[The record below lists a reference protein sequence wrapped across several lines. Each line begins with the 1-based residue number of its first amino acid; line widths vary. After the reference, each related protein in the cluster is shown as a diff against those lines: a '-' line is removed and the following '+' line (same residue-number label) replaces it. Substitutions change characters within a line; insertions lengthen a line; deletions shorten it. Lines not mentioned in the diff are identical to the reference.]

1 MALPNTG
8 AISFSMVNLQL
19 HRPEMQQISL
29 HDIQVRGL
37 AGKTSG
43 AIGLDDLRGKYAG
56 AKLTAARIRDDVFG
70 FQAPPPP
77 VGELAAGEL
86 VGLFGGVSMQRVTWA
101 RLSSSF
107 SVLSLATVAGANQ
120 PTATEILVRGPNF
133 EPILQQPISSW
144 SLSNGAWI
152 VTVSLPPNTPNPF
165 LIGGV
170 RWIS

>member
-8 AISFSMVNLQL
+8 AISFNMLNLQL

-29 HDIQVRGL
+29 NDAQVRGL

-56 AKLTAARIRDDVFG
+56 AKLTCAQINANVFG
-70 FQAPPPP
+70 FYTSP
-77 VGELAAGEL
+77 VPMGEF
-86 VGLFGGVSMQRVTWA
+86 VGIFGGVSMQQVTWLRISA
-101 RLSSSF
+101 SSSAI
-107 SVLSLATVAGANQ
+107 SLTTVSGADQPMATGIV
-120 PTATEILVRGPNF
+120 IRGPNF

-144 SLSNGAWI
+144 SLTSGSWAAI
-152 VTVSLPPNTPNPF
+152 VPLPANTPNPF
-165 LIGGV
+165 PVGST

>member
-8 AISFSMVNLQL
+8 AISFNMLNLQL

-29 HDIQVRGL
+29 HDAQVRGL

-56 AKLTAARIRDDVFG
+56 AKLTAARIKDDVFG

-77 VGELAAGEL
+77 AWELAAGEL
-86 VGLFGGVSMQRVTWA
+86 VGLFGGVSMQRVAWVRYGPTYSY
-101 RLSSSF
+101 LNL
-107 SVLSLATVAGANQ
+107 VTVTGANQ

-133 EPILQQPISSW
+133 EPLLQQPIGSW
-144 SLSNGAWI
+144 SLSSGAW
-152 VTVSLPPNTPNPF
+152 VAFAELPANTPNLFP
-165 LIGGV
+165 IGST

>member
-56 AKLTAARIRDDVFG
+56 AKLTAAQIDSDVFG
-70 FQAPPPP
+70 FQASP
-77 VGELAAGEL
+77 VPRGELAGI
-86 VGLFGGVSMQRVTWA
+86 FGGVSMQRVTWA
-101 RLSSSF
+101 RLSSIG
-107 SVLSLATVAGANQ
+107 SVLSLVTVTGVDQ

-133 EPILQQPISSW
+133 EPLLQQPIGSW
-144 SLSNGAWI
+144 SLSSGAW
-152 VTVSLPPNTPNPF
+152 VTFVQLPPNTPNLFP
-165 LIGGV
+165 IGGT

>member
-29 HDIQVRGL
+29 HDAQVRGL

-56 AKLTAARIRDDVFG
+56 AKLIAAQIDSDMFG
-70 FQAPPPP
+70 FQASP
-77 VGELAAGEL
+77 VPKGEF
-86 VGLFGGVSMQRVTWA
+86 VGIFGGVSMQQVAWGRWGPND
-101 RLSSSF
+101 SY
-107 SVLSLATVAGANQ
+107 LSLVTVTGADQ
-120 PTATEILVRGPNF
+120 PTVTEILVRGPNF
-133 EPILQQPISSW
+133 EPILQQPLGFW
-144 SLSNGAWI
+144 SLSSGSWM
-152 VTVSLPPNTPNPF
+152 TVIILPNTFNPF
-165 LIGGV
+165 PIGST

>member
-1 MALPNTG
+1 MALPNSG
-8 AISFSMVNLQL
+8 PIAFNMLNMQL

-29 HDIQVRGL
+29 NDTQVRGL

-56 AKLTAARIRDDVFG
+56 AKLTAAQIASDVFG
-70 FQAPPPP
+70 FQVSP
-77 VGELAAGEL
+77 VPRGEL
-86 VGLFGGVSMQRVTWA
+86 VGLFGGVSMQQVTWA
-101 RLSSSF
+101 RLSSSS
-107 SVLSLATVAGANQ
+107 SVLALSTVAGAAQ
-120 PTATEILVRGPNF
+120 PTATEIVVRGPNF

-144 SLSNGAWI
+144 SLSSGAWQ
-152 VTVSLPPNTPNPF
+152 TVVLLPANTPNPF